1 MDTDNA
7 ARRMGRL
14 PGISRTGGLL
24 TFAFMVALAISAC
37 GSSAASV
44 NNEGRQ
50 AGPASPAGAP
60 QALTAEGASKDAS
73 TGLQYGAVDSNGKPI
88 AGDQALAADQ
98 TLIVKTGSL
107 SLEVASVENALGQ
120 AQAAI
125 QGMGGRVES
134 SNRFGDG
141 DNLTAT
147 VTYRLPVARWDDAL
161 EAIRRLGSKVI
172 SEQTGSTDVSQQVVD
187 LDARL
192 ANLAATESALQ
203 AIMARATE
211 IKDVLAVQDQ
221 LTQTRSQIE
230 QLKAQRDY
238 LSRQAAMSTLT
249 VSFQLP
255 AKTQTT
261 QVTKDWDLGKEI
273 DKAVAQLVKVGQ
285 GLASVAVWAVVVGL
299 PIAIGLLI
307 LLGLL
312 WLCVRIFRRS
322 RGAKGQ
328 APAAQA

>member
-1 MDTDNA
+1 
-7 ARRMGRL
+7 
-14 PGISRTGGLL
+14 
-24 TFAFMVALAISAC
+24 MVALAISAC
-37 GSSAASV
+37 GGSAASV
-44 NNEGRQ
+44 SGQGRQ
-50 AGPASPAGAP
+50 AGDGGPASVPGAV
-60 QALTAEGASKDAS
+60 QAEGASKDGTTAQFS
-73 TGLQYGAVDSNGKPI
+73 AVDSNGKPI

-147 VTYRLPVARWDDAL
+147 VTYRLPVTRWDDAL
-161 EAIRRLGSKVI
+161 EAMRKLGSKVI
-172 SEQTGSTDVSQQVVD
+172 SEQTGSTDVTQQVVD

-192 ANLAATESALQ
+192 ANLSATESALQ

-211 IKDVLAVQDQ
+211 IKDVLAVQDK

-238 LSRQAAMSTLT
+238 LSRQAAMSTLS

-285 GLASVAVWAVVVGL
+285 GLASVAVWAFVVGL

-312 WLCVRIFRRS
+312 WLCVRIFRRF